1 MEKENLLFSQKNRRV
16 MKLLKMIDAHIHLD
30 HYNDQEIKDIIER
43 DSSLEAL
50 ISVSFD
56 LESSKKNKDLAKIY
70 SKVKPAFGFH
80 PEQTPPTEKQM
91 DELFSWIKSHQNDMV
106 AVGEVGLPY
115 YLRKEQKLSTLQL
128 SQGIEL
134 LEAFIKLSKE
144 LEKPI
149 VLHAVY
155 EDAPIVCDLL
165 ERYSVPKAH
174 FHWFKGDS
182 KTIKRMAENGYYIS
196 VTPDVLY
203 EKEIQQ
209 LVQSYPLQQI
219 MVETDGPWPFEG
231 PFTGKMTHP
240 SMMKESIKTISE
252 IKKLSID
259 EVYHHVFY
267 NAKSFFS
274 I

>member
-1 MEKENLLFSQKNRRV
+1 MISLRKK
-16 MKLLKMIDAHIHLD
+16 IDAHIHLD
-30 HYNDQEIKDIIER
+30 HYNNQDIKVVIER

-56 LESSKKNKDLAKIY
+56 LESCKRNQELAKIH
-70 SKVKPAFGFH
+70 SKVKPAFGYH
-80 PEQTPPTEKQM
+80 PEQALPTEKQVV
-91 DELFSWIKSHQNDMV
+91 ELFSWIRNNQQGMV

-115 YLRKEQKLSTLQL
+115 YMGKEQEPTPLQRR
-128 SQGIEL
+128 QYIEL

-155 EDAPIVCDLL
+155 EDAPIVCELL
-165 ERYSVPKAH
+165 EKYSVQKAH

-182 KTIKRMAENGYYIS
+182 KTIVRMAENGYYIS
-196 VTPDVLY
+196 VTPDILY
-203 EKEIQQ
+203 EEEIQQ
-209 LVQSYPLQQI
+209 LVQAYPLQQI

-240 SMMKESIKTISE
+240 TMMKDSIKMIAE
-252 IKKLSID
+252 IKKLSAV
-259 EVYHHVFY
+259 EVCHQVF
-267 NAKSFFS
+267 NNTKTFFS

>member
-1 MEKENLLFSQKNRRV
+1 
-16 MKLLKMIDAHIHLD
+16 MIDAHIHLD
-30 HYNDQEIKDIIER
+30 HYNDQEIQDIMES
-43 DSSLEAL
+43 DSSIEAL

-56 LESSKKNKDLAKIY
+56 LESCKKNKDLAKLY
-70 SKVKPAFGFH
+70 RKVKPSFGYH
-80 PEQTPPTEKQM
+80 PEQMPPTEK
-91 DELFSWIKSHQNDMV
+91 EIETLFSWIRSNQNDMV

-115 YLRKEQKLSTLQL
+115 YLGKDQKLTTLQR
-128 SQGIEL
+128 SQHIEL
-134 LEAFIKLSKE
+134 LEAFITLSKE

-165 ERYSVPKAH
+165 ERYSVTGAH

-182 KTIKRMAENGYYIS
+182 KTVQRMAENGYYIS

-203 EKEIQQ
+203 EEEIQR
-209 LVQSYPLQQI
+209 LVQAYPLQQM

-231 PFTGKMTHP
+231 PFAGKMTHP
-240 SMMKESIKTISE
+240 AMMRESIKTIAK
-252 IKKLSID
+252 IKKLSMD
-259 EVYHHVFY
+259 EVSQYVFY
-267 NAKSFFS
+267 NAKSFFA